1 MKASVVWVFPSPS
14 RGDAIVLRPS
24 SDVQDNEG
32 LWVDPAIRTSR
43 GRYRAGSFQYSSLL
57 QLQGA
62 MRRTTD
68 HAMVSVVLLIAPQA
82 RRSRSADLSI
92 SDPLGLRQ
100 NVGQTWFF
108 GFRW

>member
-43 GRYRAGSFQYSSLL
+43 GRYLLVLSSILL
-57 QLQGA
+57 FCNYREL
-62 MRRTTD
+62 
-68 HAMVSVVLLIAPQA
+68 
-82 RRSRSADLSI
+82 
-92 SDPLGLRQ
+92 
-100 NVGQTWFF
+100 
-108 GFRW
+108 